1 MEHHSPAVD
10 YFAVV
15 RRRFLWLTTPV
26 VLGVIVGASLVVLLP
41 REYVSSATLGV
52 ATPRV
57 SGELSRTTPLAL
69 TERIRAVSHALLS
82 RPVIERVA
90 REEGLLE
97 EKPLEKVLSEVR
109 TRTTI
114 SLPEKTLTSTGKL
127 DPDTFVVSYSGR
139 TAERAQRIT
148 ARLTEVFI
156 AANSQERES
165 RAEETAAFLAK
176 QVREAKER
184 MDRAE
189 ANLQELK
196 ASHSGILPEQAL
208 ANTQIVSDLRQQAD
222 STTLSLRGERDRLA
236 VVEQQIAAMEEE
248 SKAAATTEIEE
259 KSQEPVKA
267 LEQQLSEARQVYTS
281 KHPEIQRLEAE
292 LATARTAAAAAK
304 AAAAKKPR
312 TVSDPAYRQLLAERD
327 SLKIRMRDFRS
338 AGSRIGRELAQYQA
352 RIDATPAV
360 EQRLTALTR
369 ELEFAKDQYS
379 RLAERHQNAKLAE
392 DLERQRAGEQFTIL
406 YPASLPTA
414 PSKPN
419 VPMVLAFSL
428 VGGVAVGGALAAAR
442 EALDRSVYD
451 ARALQHEFNC
461 PVLAEIPSLRR
472 RWRREAA

>member
-1 MEHHSPAVD
+1 MEHRSPTVD

-15 RRRFLWLTTPV
+15 RRRFLWLVTPV
-26 VLGVIVGASLVVLLP
+26 VLGIIVGAALVMLLP
-41 REYVSSATLGV
+41 REYVSSATLAI

-82 RPVIERVA
+82 RPVVERVA
-90 REEGLLE
+90 REEGLLK
-97 EKPLEKVLSEVR
+97 EKPVEEVVSEIR

-114 SLPEKTLTSTGKL
+114 SLPEKTLTNTGKL
-127 DPDTFVVSYSGR
+127 DPDTFVVAYSGP
-139 TAERAQRIT
+139 TPERAQRIT

-165 RAEETAAFLAK
+165 RAEETAAFLAE

-184 MDRAE
+184 LDRAE
-189 ANLQELK
+189 ANLQQLK
-196 ASHSGILPEQAL
+196 ASHSGVLPEQAL
-208 ANTQIVSDLRQQAD
+208 ANVQIVSDLRQQAD
-222 STTLSLRGERDRLA
+222 SNSLSLRGERDRLA
-236 VVEQQIAAMEEE
+236 VVEQQIAAMQEE
-248 SKAAATTEIEE
+248 SEVAATTAIEE
-259 KSQEPVKA
+259 KTQEPVKA
-267 LEQQLSEARQVYTS
+267 LEQQLSDARQVYTS

-292 LATARTAAAAAK
+292 LATARSAAAASQ
-304 AAAAKKPR
+304 AAAKKPR

-327 SLKIRMRDFRS
+327 SLRIRMRDFQS
-338 AGSRIGRELAQYQA
+338 AGSRISRELAQYQA

-360 EQRLTALTR
+360 EQQLTAVTR
-369 ELEFAKDQYS
+369 ELEFAKDQYQ

-406 YPASLPTA
+406 YPASLPAA

-442 EALDRSVYD
+442 ELFDRSVYD
-451 ARALQHEFNC
+451 ARAIQHEFNC
-461 PVLAEIPSLRR
+461 PVLAEIPRLRR
-472 RWRREAA
+472 SWHREAA